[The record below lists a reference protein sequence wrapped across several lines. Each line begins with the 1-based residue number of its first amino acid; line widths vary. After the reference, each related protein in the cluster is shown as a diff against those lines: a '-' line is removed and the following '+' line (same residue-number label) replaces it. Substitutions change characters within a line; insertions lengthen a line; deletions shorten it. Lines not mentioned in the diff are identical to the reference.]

1 MINEHQGGEVCRSPT
16 SPPSKDGLR
25 IGPGRAPPRILRGT
39 RPGCSAAAAA
49 ASEHSGL
56 LAPVGP
62 LRSAFRPPARLRCS
76 LRRCLRP
83 GVAPGLRLP
92 PAAAPAARAG
102 PRRGPLG
109 LACRRLRS
117 PAAQAA
123 PAPRPPR
130 CGSGCGPARRGP
142 SSRGAVLRVALGLL
156 RARCARPPRRCG
168 LPSALSPA
176 RCGRGP
182 PSAAP
187 AGAARRLR
195 RRLPFAAPPRGLW
208 RGFAPLS
215 QAPGPAA
222 GGVGAAAAAAW
233 LPCGS
238 RAAPPLAYKASL
250 RSRPAKAGPAYMRT
264 ATLSH
269 LLTRRACP
277 PGHRAMSPLAGRAA
291 TPPVPCGGRD
301 SGASA
306 APHTPCAWYECRD

>member
-16 SPPSKDGLR
+16 SPPSKDSLR

-142 SSRGAVLRVALGLL
+142 SSRGAGLRVALGLL

-168 LPSALSPA
+168 PPCGGGGPLGCSVRPSRPI
-176 RCGRGP
+176 RP
-182 PSAAP
+182 
-187 AGAARRLR
+187 
-195 RRLPFAAPPRGLW
+195 
-208 RGFAPLS
+208 
-215 QAPGPAA
+215 APGPPCLAPVPSGRGWALRAPRGSSARGAA
-222 GGVGAAAAAAW
+222 GRPCGPLGSAAA
-233 LPCGS
+233 P
-238 RAAPPLAYKASL
+238 RA
-250 RSRPAKAGPAYMRT
+250 
-264 ATLSH
+264 
-269 LLTRRACP
+269 
-277 PGHRAMSPLAGRAA
+277 
-291 TPPVPCGGRD
+291 GGRR
-301 SGASA
+301 GKEARLR
-306 APHTPCAWYECRD
+306 PR

>member
-1 MINEHQGGEVCRSPT
+1 MCRSPT
-16 SPPSKDGLR
+16 SPPSRDGLR

-49 ASEHSGL
+49 AAEHSGM

-182 PSAAP
+182 P
-187 AGAARRLR
+187 LR
-195 RRLPFAAPPRGLW
+195 RPCGGCAAAAPPLALRG
-208 RGFAPLS
+208 S
-215 QAPGPAA
+215 AA
-222 GGVGAAAAAAW
+222 GPLAGLRPAFSGPRPRGWGGWVAAAAAW

-238 RAAPPLAYKASL
+238 WAAPPLVYKASL

-269 LLTRRACP
+269 LLTHRACP
-277 PGHRAMSPLAGRAA
+277 PRH
-291 TPPVPCGGRD
+291 T
-301 SGASA
+301 AS
-306 APHTPCAWYECRD
+306 